1 MRRLALFVA
10 GFGLARLLFWR
21 RSPTAQLAPAAAEP
35 QPDPRADAL
44 RAKLAEAREAVGER
58 DEFEGAKTP
67 VGEAD
72 PDERRRQVHEA
83 ARVAAEEM
91 RSSSS
96 DEG

>member
-67 VGEAD
+67 VGEMPSSGRPRMHSA
-72 PDERRRQVHEA
+72 PHEGGA
-83 ARVAAEEM
+83 LWSLCSAKGA
-91 RSSSS
+91 
-96 DEG
+96 